1 MNDYEALI
9 DALDQVLPQTQC
21 GVCHFSGCKPYATAM
36 VKDNAS
42 INRCLPGGIEVL
54 KTLGTLLQQD
64 PTPFLE
70 EMTQKAKPPVIAVI
84 RESECIGC
92 TKCIQAC
99 PVDAIIGSSKQMHT
113 VIADVCTGCEL
124 CIKPCP
130 VDCIDLKLTPPF
142 SPLFKERSRERYHKR
157 NVRLERQNREQLTQS
172 APVLAESDS
181 EREAVIIAAVARAK
195 LKKNIK
201 GAQPHDP

>member
-1 MNDYEALI
+1 MNDNEALI

-21 GVCHFSGCKPYATAM
+21 GLCHFSGCKPYAAAM
-36 VKDNAS
+36 VKENEP

-54 KTLGTLLQQD
+54 NALGTLLQQD
-64 PTPFLE
+64 PVAFLE
-70 EMTQKAKPPVIAVI
+70 EMSQKAKSPAVAVI

-99 PVDAIIGSSKQMHT
+99 PVDAIIGASKQMHT
-113 VIADVCTGCEL
+113 ILADVCTGCEL

-130 VDCIDLKLTPPF
+130 VDCIDLKPTPPR
-142 SPLFKERSRERYHKR
+142 SPLFKERSRERYYKH
-157 NVRLERQNREQLTQS
+157 NVRLEQQNREQLTQS

-181 EREAVIIAAVARAK
+181 EREAVIRAAVARAK
-195 LKKNIK
+195 LKKNFN
-201 GAQPHDP
+201 GANQS